1 MVQHDAPANHLP
13 FELPLLRLLDGLDP
27 EREDDL
33 AAVPAGAGGAVAEAR
48 VGVEGEG
55 GELGVELGPRGE
67 EGFLVGE
74 GGVCAGVVFRKVEE
88 GAGGAVGGF
97 GVCAAE
103 EGELVALEVGVGGDA
118 TEGAET

>member
-1 MVQHDAPANHLP
+1 M
-13 FELPLLRLLDGLDP
+13 
-27 EREDDL
+27 
-33 AAVPAGAGGAVAEAR
+33 
-48 VGVEGEG
+48 
-55 GELGVELGPRGE
+55 
-67 EGFLVGE
+67 GE